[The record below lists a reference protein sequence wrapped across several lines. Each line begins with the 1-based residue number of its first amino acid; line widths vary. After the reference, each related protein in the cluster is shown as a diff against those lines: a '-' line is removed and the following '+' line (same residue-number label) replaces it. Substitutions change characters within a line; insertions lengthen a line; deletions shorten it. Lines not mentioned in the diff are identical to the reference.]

1 MFVTWIV
8 ELDTEVDVDI
18 EIDVDVEFVTE
29 VDVDIDVEVGKRE
42 SQTLPKAKLSRG
54 LSVFFLRSCHKSQI
68 LIKFHLQNHL

>member
-8 ELDTEVDVDI
+8 ELDTEVDVDV

-42 SQTLPKAKLSRG
+42 SQTLPKAQRSRG
-54 LSVFFLRSCHKSQI
+54 LSFLNRLPFKGRI
-68 LIKFHLQNHL
+68 TN

>member
-42 SQTLPKAKLSRG
+42 SQTLPKAQLSRG
-54 LSVFFLRSCHKSQI
+54 LSVFFLRSYHKSHI
-68 LIKFHLQNHL
+68 TNHKS